1 MMRTGRIFL
10 WAVMLLSVFFG
21 MLLLEV
27 RADAAELDL
36 SESDEAGEISLDGL
50 EEALT
55 NEVKDKLPMGME
67 LDDIESF
74 GKGVEGM
81 TATSYL
87 FSVIKE
93 ILGGELSGAVKLFS
107 RLMVII
113 VLGGIFGTVKESFG
127 ESAIPLAVRFCAVS
141 AIMALIMQSQYQLL
155 VRVKEYFEHLN
166 AMMLGMIPITGA
178 AWAMG
183 GNVSTATAGTATM
196 YTFLNIS
203 QLLFSKTVLPV
214 AAMGTCFAFCNGIAP
229 ELGTK
234 RISASIRK
242 IYVFL
247 LGGTMTLFTA
257 LLTAQTTITAA
268 ADSAAARTAK
278 FVSSTMIPIVG
289 GSVGDSL
296 RTVAAGVQY
305 IKSVIG
311 IGGIFLVLLTFLPV
325 LVALLLSR
333 MVFSLSSGMAEF
345 FNCKELGDVIG
356 ELSEVYS
363 GVIAAVA
370 MTGVMFILSFFI
382 FTKTTVAIM

>member
-1 MMRTGRIFL
+1 MRTGRKFL
-10 WAVMLLSVFFG
+10 FAAMLLSVFFG
-21 MLLLEV
+21 MLLFEV

-36 SESDEAGEISLDGL
+36 SESAESGEISLDGFS
-50 EEALT
+50 EVVPD
-55 NEVKDKLPMGME
+55 EVKDKLPQGME

-74 GKGVEGM
+74 GKGVEDM
-81 TATSYL
+81 TATSYV
-87 FSVIKE
+87 FSVIRD
-93 ILGGELSGAVKLFS
+93 IFGSELSGAIKLFA

-113 VLGGIFGTVKESFG
+113 VLGGIFGTLKESFG
-127 ESAIPLAVRFCAVS
+127 ESAIPLAVRFCTVS

-155 VRVKEYFEHLN
+155 IRVKEYFEHLN
-166 AMMLGMIPITGA
+166 TMMLSMIPITGA
-178 AWAMG
+178 AWAIG

-196 YTFLNIS
+196 YAFLNIT
-203 QLLFSKTVLPV
+203 QLLFSRTVLPV
-214 AAMGTCFAFCNGIAP
+214 ATMGTCFAFCNGIAP

-234 RISASIRK
+234 RISASVRK

-257 LLTAQTTITAA
+257 MLTAQTTITAA
-268 ADSAAARTAK
+268 ADSTAARTAK
-278 FVSSTMIPIVG
+278 FVSSTVIPIVG

-311 IGGIFLVLLTFLPV
+311 VGGIFLVLLTFLPV
-325 LVALLLSR
+325 LIALLLSR
-333 MVFSLSSGMAEF
+333 TVFSLSSGMAEL
-345 FNCKELGDVIG
+345 FNCKELGDIIG

-382 FTKTTVAIM
+382 FIKTTVAIM